1 MPVTIR
7 LTRQGA
13 KKQPNYLIVVVDSAK
28 KRDGE
33 YLAKLGQY
41 FPKAK
46 TAAEKVKV
54 DVEAYKNGGP
64 KAPWPP
70 KRLDNCSNRLQ
81 NKRLQLQVVRSIV
94 FRALVR

>member
-54 DVEAYKNGGP
+54 DVEAYKKWRSKGAVASETVG
-64 KAPWPP
+64 
-70 KRLDNCSNRLQ
+70 
-81 NKRLQLQVVRSIV
+81 QL
-94 FRALVR
+94 LKPLTK